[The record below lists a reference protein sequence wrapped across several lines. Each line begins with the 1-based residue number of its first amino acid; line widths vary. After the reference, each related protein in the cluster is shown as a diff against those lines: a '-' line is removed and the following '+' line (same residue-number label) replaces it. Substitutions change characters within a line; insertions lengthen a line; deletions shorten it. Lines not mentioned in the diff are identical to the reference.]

1 MLTDV
6 FGRFVVHAER
16 EQYDCQW
23 TVAHSHEHCRLLLY
37 ILSCSWYRFVVDKHG
52 LDMLKI
58 RMMLIGSNAV
68 WWWKIIKSGGNCPT
82 QIHLESVDYNSVCV
96 CVFCVFFSSLGC
108 SVFSCWQQRMQ
119 VIDFK
124 KLVSKMTKC
133 VCWWDFNLLSYLLTY
148 LLAWPFRYCS

>member
-16 EQYDCQW
+16 EQYGCQW

-96 CVFCVFFSSLGC
+96 CFFCVFFLLLVALCLVVGSSACKWLTLKNLFLKWPN
-108 SVFSCWQQRMQ
+108 V
-119 VIDFK
+119 
-124 KLVSKMTKC
+124 C
-133 VCWWDFNLLSYLLTY
+133 VDGILIYFLTY
-148 LLAWPFRYCS
+148 